1 MPLVI
6 ALSLIGGIWI
16 GITFS
21 DNSRTGAGEK
31 KLSEILGLIKNDYVD
46 EVDVDSLIER
56 TLPNLLSNLDPHST
70 YIPAELLEPRSVISK
85 ATSSSHG

>member
-1 MPLVI
+1 MKHLKNPVAWMPLVI

-31 KLSEILGLIKNDYVD
+31 NCRKY
-46 EVDVDSLIER
+46 
-56 TLPNLLSNLDPHST
+56 LD
-70 YIPAELLEPRSVISK
+70 
-85 ATSSSHG
+85 